1 MSFTRQDFLA
11 LEHLLANDN
20 HENRKAMI
28 NFMASDPIYIPRYN
42 VSLEFERELALQRL
56 KKLADQ
62 KFISVLDFEKNPLN
76 IFAAHEIAG
85 MVDGSMGTKMTV
97 QWNLFGGS
105 VIKLGTERHRH
116 LLPGIDNLN
125 DIGCF
130 GLTELGFG
138 NNAVEMQTTA
148 IFDEGSREF
157 IINTPST
164 LAQKYWITNSAVH
177 AKWVIVFAQTF
188 IRGQNEGIH
197 AILVR
202 LRVVIEDMG
211 VKFECN
217 GVDNGKLWFKNVRV
231 PVDNLLNRFSNIDEN
246 NKFTSLIPNRRG
258 RFLKVADQLL
268 SGRLAIASLHTGG
281 SKVCLAIAFRYANS
295 RLAVGPTGKSDT
307 PILKYQLQQNA
318 LIPLL
323 AHTIVLN
330 IFLNYCKQRWS
341 IFSTSP
347 LSYRL
352 SNNNESSEIV
362 RLCCVVKPLITWNS
376 ERVASICRER
386 CGGQGFMGINRF
398 GNYIGFSHA
407 GMTAEGDN
415 SVLMQK
421 ADVNSG
427 KYKLPVVSDFKN
439 SKSWDLNNLE
449 NQLKLLR
456 LREQILVKQLDD
468 NMAKGLSTGSS
479 IFEVWMLNQSDLVQS
494 VAKAHGHRIAMEQ
507 ALLAIDDK
515 RLHQTNGTKILLK
528 NITTLFGLNLLAT
541 NMSWYL
547 TSELI
552 SIEKAKLLD
561 ELITASIKVLSPH
574 SLDIVNSLGADERI
588 LFAPIANN
596 WESYNITDNQG
607 ELVSDIHVGLKS
619 RL

>member
-11 LEHLLANDN
+11 LGHLLANDN

-148 IFDEGSREF
+148 IFDESSREF

-202 LRVVIEDMG
+202 LR
-211 VKFECN
+211 
-217 GVDNGKLWFKNVRV
+217 
-231 PVDNLLNRFSNIDEN
+231 
-246 NKFTSLIPNRRG
+246 
-258 RFLKVADQLL
+258 
-268 SGRLAIASLHTGG
+268 
-281 SKVCLAIAFRYANS
+281 
-295 RLAVGPTGKSDT
+295 
-307 PILKYQLQQNA
+307 
-318 LIPLL
+318 
-323 AHTIVLN
+323 
-330 IFLNYCKQRWS
+330 
-341 IFSTSP
+341 
-347 LSYRL
+347 
-352 SNNNESSEIV
+352 
-362 RLCCVVKPLITWNS
+362 
-376 ERVASICRER
+376 
-386 CGGQGFMGINRF
+386 
-398 GNYIGFSHA
+398 
-407 GMTAEGDN
+407 
-415 SVLMQK
+415 
-421 ADVNSG
+421 
-427 KYKLPVVSDFKN
+427 
-439 SKSWDLNNLE
+439 
-449 NQLKLLR
+449 
-456 LREQILVKQLDD
+456 
-468 NMAKGLSTGSS
+468 
-479 IFEVWMLNQSDLVQS
+479 
-494 VAKAHGHRIAMEQ
+494 
-507 ALLAIDDK
+507 DDK
-515 RLHQTNGTKILLK
+515 YVFFQ
-528 NITTLFGLNLLAT
+528 
-541 NMSWYL
+541 
-547 TSELI
+547 LI
-552 SIEKAKLLD
+552 
-561 ELITASIKVLSPH
+561 
-574 SLDIVNSLGADERI
+574 
-588 LFAPIANN
+588 
-596 WESYNITDNQG
+596 
-607 ELVSDIHVGLKS
+607 
-619 RL
+619 

>member
-1 MSFTRQDFLA
+1 
-11 LEHLLANDN
+11 
-20 HENRKAMI
+20 
-28 NFMASDPIYIPRYN
+28 
-42 VSLEFERELALQRL
+42 LALQRL

-148 IFDEGSREF
+148 IFDESSREF

-362 RLCCVVKPLITWNS
+362 RLCCVVKGSITQLSND
-376 ERVASICRER
+376 VA
-386 CGGQGFMGINRF
+386 
-398 GNYIGFSHA
+398 
-407 GMTAEGDN
+407 
-415 SVLMQK
+415 
-421 ADVNSG
+421 
-427 KYKLPVVSDFKN
+427 
-439 SKSWDLNNLE
+439 
-449 NQLKLLR
+449 
-456 LREQILVKQLDD
+456 LREQQLGAVDVAFGAFTADPKSLKSVSTSSTSDPGTLNRVGWIKFYSVFFNLEKKSTDIVTQISDNYNCYKKMAVDHPLKEKPLVAWISYVAPDEFNNNTATWNIADAIYKKQFTEDAGGVYFNATTLVYND
-468 NMAKGLSTGSS
+468 AKSFLQAIANVDIVIDETFIGATIADFYKNYNLSADQTTYKFIKNKAIYREDGITNPIDGRDWFESAIVMGDAVLEDMINVVNPSLPSTSYKRNWFRNIANDETIKISS
-479 IFEVWMLNQSDLVQS
+479 SANCTDVQS
-494 VAKAHGHRIAMEQ
+494 NSIVVSI
-507 ALLAIDDK
+507 
-515 RLHQTNGTKILLK
+515 ILWK
-528 NITTLFGLNLLAT
+528 LN
-541 NMSWYL
+541 Y
-547 TSELI
+547 
-552 SIEKAKLLD
+552 
-561 ELITASIKVLSPH
+561 
-574 SLDIVNSLGADERI
+574 IVE
-588 LFAPIANN
+588 
-596 WESYNITDNQG
+596 
-607 ELVSDIHVGLKS
+607 
-619 RL
+619 

>member
-1 MSFTRQDFLA
+1 MRAFVQPALQSNTFIKSPEPLQITVWIISEGIYTSPNPLKVRLWTNIKNSFESIGWLELEFKEILTISDNEEDFMPIIGCHQDEGYRIFQCTIDTKNVQEGWYEFTVKVQA
-11 LEHLLANDN
+11 LVDYHDHYWEKSQGNDDSGIKN
-20 HENRKAMI
+20 IFIKDFDKDKDQDIRYFN
-28 NFMASDPIYIPRYN
+28 RYN
-42 VSLEFERELALQRL
+42 KRNIECWIIKKLVKFNNENGGNEKLINLGKINNFLRYFGLERLGVHWLVPTIGL
-56 KKLADQ
+56 KKLDKIKSSNNLLYLIVQQSTGNYLVFIPITTDDYTTSFTSDDQGNLTLRVLSTTTTSDQQDSLDVSFAIGLGPDNPYDISQICMNIIKEEFYERVSHQDVLRVLESLNSNGIKIGYLLLDDGWQQTNNEKQLKDIEADQ
-62 KFISVLDFEKNPLN
+62 YKFP
-76 IFAAHEIAG
+76 
-85 MVDGSMGTKMTV
+85 
-97 QWNLFGGS
+97 Q
-105 VIKLGTERHRH
+105 
-116 LLPGIDNLN
+116 
-125 DIGCF
+125 
-130 GLTELGFG
+130 GLKGF
-138 NNAVEMQTTA
+138 
-148 IFDEGSREF
+148 
-157 IINTPST
+157 
-164 LAQKYWITNSAVH
+164 
-177 AKWVIVFAQTF
+177 
-188 IRGQNEGIH
+188 
-197 AILVR
+197 
-202 LRVVIEDMG
+202 
-211 VKFECN
+211 
-217 GVDNGKLWFKNVRV
+217 
-231 PVDNLLNRFSNIDEN
+231 IDEA
-246 NKFTSLIPNRRG
+246 KR
-258 RFLKVADQLL
+258 K
-268 SGRLAIASLHTGG
+268 
-281 SKVCLAIAFRYANS
+281 
-295 RLAVGPTGKSDT
+295 
-307 PILKYQLQQNA
+307 
-318 LIPLL
+318 
-323 AHTIVLN
+323 
-330 IFLNYCKQRWS
+330 
-341 IFSTSP
+341 
-347 LSYRL
+347 
-352 SNNNESSEIV
+352 
-362 RLCCVVKPLITWNS
+362 NS

-421 ADVNSG
+421 ELLADVNSG

-528 NITTLFGLNLLAT
+528 NITTLFGLNLLAA

-561 ELITASIKVLSPH
+561 ELITASIKVLSPY

-596 WESYNITDNQG
+596 WESYNITDNKG